1 MGDETYEH
9 SQLSFDDMFP
19 LASDQPKEDGKGVTQ
34 LNAGQLFS
42 MLGND
47 HVYFAL
53 DLTTDLCARIAMAE
67 YAAVCAHENPEL
79 AKSIEDLLATLQRN
93 DG

>member
-1 MGDETYEH
+1 MSDETYEH

-19 LASDQPKEDGKGVTQ
+19 LAFEKKPEAEGLTQ

-42 MLGND
+42 ALGND
-47 HVYFAL
+47 RVHFLL
-53 DLTTDLCARIAMAE
+53 DLTTDPWARVAMAE
-67 YAAVCAHENPEL
+67 YAAACAYERPEL